1 MRREIRFGNF
11 KIRVCFE
18 KIKFKMNM
26 FAEDER

>member
-11 KIRVCFE
+11 EIRVYFE